1 MKSTKQ
7 TMKEKPCFLYIDDEP
22 ITSYREVIKKISSK
36 DNKEKESALKTI
48 LGSMVNDD
56 NYPQDLMINV
66 IHHLTIVD
74 DINIKKL
81 LFLFWEVIDKHKPD
95 GSMKDEIILLCNG
108 IRKDLDSP
116 NEYIRGR
123 TLRLLTKLPYKE
135 ILENV
140 KAAVFENI
148 KHAHAYVRSNAIMCI
163 LSFIDNFGVDIVPDS
178 LPDDL
183 KDIIL
188 KDNDTATRR
197 NAYVLYSRISPMES
211 LSLTQEIMEN
221 NEISELGDLFALCI
235 VENLRKLNKIFP
247 QRSSNFIHLLL
258 ELSVHK
264 SHSVLFEIGS
274 LLLEISSN
282 PNVVSSAVNIL
293 CSLLHEERDNNTLII
308 ILKKLYGIK
317 NRHGEILQEQILT
330 FANLINLNY
339 AIELRKLSFELI
351 DELITESTITQVFDK
366 FINIFTQLNSVNESE
381 FTIDLK
387 NSMLKCMLKNIIKFP
402 QIDKMYSL
410 FVLEKNLTFKKDKLY
425 VYNQIKS
432 IRELFTVYSKKDDE
446 KCQNIIKEML
456 NKIIKLFEEID
467 QYEIMETCIWILAN
481 YSTELS
487 LLKQTFDLIMK
498 NLGDLDF
505 ENYENE
511 NILQN
516 IDENNNK
523 SDSSKRTITKTVVLP
538 DGTYGTVT
546 EVLDVKEIKKQ
557 KEIKYLRKFL
567 LETTFYF
574 SANLVSGLTNIIFK
588 MKKLEFDK
596 YNIYYFNTIN
606 IICSILKM
614 KSKLV
619 YKDPDNTNHIQMCLK
634 FLLTNNDTIY
644 EEWNQYMQKYENSLK
659 IEQDKSKKEEEQLY
673 LKKNKDFINNQP
685 DDFISFR
692 HCKMYDPD
700 NFDVEDDDNI
710 LNINKNTNLEKDNDD
725 DNIDEQNSLLNSLSF
740 GTNRETSNKKRR
752 FIEVLSGSEDPLF
765 VESVVN
771 IYTFD
776 LSIEFTIKNKSKNA
790 LQNVSLQLFVP
801 KEFSIIEKPPI
812 FNLEPNETVHVRSS
826 VKFTKTINAYIF
838 GQISFNNFKGENSFL
853 HLSGL
858 FIELLSTHKENISDL
873 DFRKNWNDYTWEHN
887 VMIVSRKKSFSE
899 CIKELMKGLKMTLVF
914 PKSIDLI
921 NDDYPFMVANL
932 FAKTKL
938 GENALVNISVEKS
951 KDNKIIGTCVI
962 RSKTKDFMTGLG
974 EKIKALIS

>member
-1 MKSTKQ
+1 MKSIKQ
-7 TMKEKPCFLYIDDEP
+7 TMKEKPCYLYIDDEP
-22 ITSYREVIKKISSK
+22 ITSYRDVTKKIASK
-36 DNKEKESALKTI
+36 EFPEKEEGLKTI

-56 NYPQDLMINV
+56 NYPQDLMMNV
-66 IHHLTIVD
+66 IHNLTIVD

-95 GSMKDEIILLCNG
+95 GTMKDEIILVCNG

-148 KHAHAYVRSNAIMCI
+148 KHSHPYVRSNAIMCV

-247 QRSSNFIHLLL
+247 QRSSTFIHLLL

-308 ILKKLYGIK
+308 IIKKLYAIK

-366 FINIFTQLNSVNESE
+366 FMVIFTQLNSVNESE
-381 FTIDLK
+381 YTIDLK

-402 QIDKMYSL
+402 NIDKMYPL

-425 VYNQIKS
+425 VYSQINS
-432 IRELFTVYSKKDDE
+432 IKELFLVYSKNE
-446 KCQNIIKEML
+446 IILKEML
-456 NKIIKLFEEID
+456 NKIIKMFEEID

-481 YSTELS
+481 YSSELI

-505 ENYENE
+505 EYFNENE
-511 NILQN
+511 NILEN
-516 IDENNNK
+516 NDENNIKN
-523 SDSSKRTITKTVVLP
+523 DNGKRTITKTVVLP

-546 EVLDVKEIKKQ
+546 EVLDIKEIKKT
-557 KEIKYLRKFL
+557 KRNK
-567 LETTFYF
+567 
-574 SANLVSGLTNIIFK
+574 IFK
-588 MKKLEFDK
+588 KIFIR
-596 YNIYYFNTIN
+596 NYF
-606 IICSILKM
+606 
-614 KSKLV
+614 
-619 YKDPDNTNHIQMCLK
+619 
-634 FLLTNNDTIY
+634 
-644 EEWNQYMQKYENSLK
+644 
-659 IEQDKSKKEEEQLY
+659 
-673 LKKNKDFINNQP
+673 
-685 DDFISFR
+685 
-692 HCKMYDPD
+692 
-700 NFDVEDDDNI
+700 
-710 LNINKNTNLEKDNDD
+710 
-725 DNIDEQNSLLNSLSF
+725 
-740 GTNRETSNKKRR
+740 
-752 FIEVLSGSEDPLF
+752 LF
-765 VESVVN
+765 
-771 IYTFD
+771 
-776 LSIEFTIKNKSKNA
+776 
-790 LQNVSLQLFVP
+790 Q
-801 KEFSIIEKPPI
+801 
-812 FNLEPNETVHVRSS
+812 
-826 VKFTKTINAYIF
+826 
-838 GQISFNNFKGENSFL
+838 
-853 HLSGL
+853 
-858 FIELLSTHKENISDL
+858 
-873 DFRKNWNDYTWEHN
+873 
-887 VMIVSRKKSFSE
+887 
-899 CIKELMKGLKMTLVF
+899 C
-914 PKSIDLI
+914 
-921 NDDYPFMVANL
+921 
-932 FAKTKL
+932 
-938 GENALVNISVEKS
+938 
-951 KDNKIIGTCVI
+951 
-962 RSKTKDFMTGLG
+962 
-974 EKIKALIS
+974 

>member
-1 MKSTKQ
+1 MKSSKQ
-7 TMKEKPCFLYIDDEP
+7 SMKEKPCYLYIDEEP
-22 ITSYREVIKKISSK
+22 LSSYRDVLKKISSK
-36 DNKEKESALKTI
+36 VIPDKQEALQTV

-56 NYPQDLMINV
+56 NYPEDLMINV

-74 DINIKKL
+74 DIKIKKM

-95 GSMKDEIILLCNG
+95 GTMKDEIILLCNG

-140 KAAVFENI
+140 KAAVFDNI
-148 KHAHAYVRSNAIMCI
+148 KHVHPYVRSNAIMCV

-183 KDIIL
+183 KEIIL
-188 KDNDTATRR
+188 KDTDTATRR

-247 QRSSNFIHLLL
+247 QKSSNFIHLLL

-308 ILKKLYGIK
+308 ILKKLYNIK

-339 AIELRKLSFELI
+339 AVELRNLSFKLI

-366 FINIFTQLNSVNESE
+366 FMNIFTQLNSVNESE
-381 FTIDLK
+381 FTIELK
-387 NSMLKCMLKNIIKFP
+387 SSMLKCMLKNIIKFP
-402 QIDKMYSL
+402 KIDKMYIL
-410 FVLEKNLTFKKDKLY
+410 FVLEKNIIFKKDKLF
-425 VYNQIKS
+425 VYSQISTIKQ
-432 IRELFTVYSKKDDE
+432 LFTVYNKSEDE
-446 KCQNIIKEML
+446 NSILILNEML
-456 NKIIKLFEEID
+456 KKIIKLFEEID

-481 YSTELS
+481 YSKDVP
-487 LLKQTFDLIMK
+487 LLQQSFDLILK
-498 NLGDLDF
+498 NLGDLNF
-505 ENYENE
+505 EFLEE
-511 NILQN
+511 ELTLEKMDSDI
-516 IDENNNK
+516 INN
-523 SDSSKRTITKTVVLP
+523 DSAKRTVTKTVILP

-546 EVLDVKEIKKQ
+546 EILDVKEIKKQ
-557 KEIKYLRKFL
+557 KEFKYLRKFI
-567 LETTFYF
+567 LETSFYF
-574 SANLVSGLTNIIFK
+574 SANLVSALTNIIFK
-588 MKKLEFDK
+588 MNKLKFDK
-596 YNIYYFNTIN
+596 FKIYYFNTLN
-606 IICSILKM
+606 IICAILKM
-614 KSKLV
+614 NSKLI
-619 YKDPDNTNHIQMCLK
+619 YKDPDNTNHIKMCLK
-634 FLLTNNDTIY
+634 FLLSNNNTIY
-644 EEWNQYMQKYENSLK
+644 DEWNSYMQKYEKQLK
-659 IEQDKSKKEEEQLY
+659 LAQDQTKLEQELSNIKSK
-673 LKKNKDFINNQP
+673 DFKNNQP

-692 HCKMYDPD
+692 HCKIYDPD
-700 NFDVEDDDNI
+700 NPDLGEDESDMN
-710 LNINKNTNLEKDNDD
+710 LINKQNVEINDELFNTN
-725 DNIDEQNSLLNSLSF
+725 SSS
-740 GTNRETSNKKRR
+740 RESDNKKRR
-752 FIEVLSGSEDPLF
+752 FVEVLSGTEDPLF
-765 VESVVN
+765 VEAEVN
-771 IYTFD
+771 IYTYD

-812 FNLEPNETVHVRSS
+812 FTLEPNETVHVRSS

-838 GQISFNNFKGENSFL
+838 GQISFNNFKGENSFM

-858 FIELLSTHKENISDL
+858 FIELLSTYKENISDL
-873 DFRKNWNDYTWEHN
+873 DFRKNWSDYTWEHN
-887 VMIVSRKKSFSE
+887 VMIVSRKKKFSE
-899 CIKELMKGLKMTLVF
+899 CVNELIKGLNMTLVS
-914 PKSIDLI
+914 PKTIEMI
-921 NDDYPFMVANL
+921 NDEFPFMVCNL
-932 FAKTKL
+932 YAKTKL
-938 GENALVNISVEKS
+938 GENALVNLSVERS
-951 KDNKIIGTCVI
+951 KDNKIIGSCFI

-974 EKIKALIS
+974 EKIKALVS

>member
-7 TMKEKPCFLYIDDEP
+7 TMKEKPCYLYIDDEP

-516 IDENNNK
+516 IDDNNNK
-523 SDSSKRTITKTVVLP
+523 SDNSKRTITKTVVLP

-858 FIELLSTHKENISDL
+858 FIELLSTYKENISDL

>member
-1 MKSTKQ
+1 MKSSKQ
-7 TMKEKPCFLYIDDEP
+7 SMKEKPCYLYIDEEP
-22 ITSYREVIKKISSK
+22 LSSYRDVLKKISSK
-36 DNKEKESALKTI
+36 VIADKQDALQTV

-56 NYPQDLMINV
+56 NYPEDLMINV

-74 DINIKKL
+74 DIKIKKM

-95 GSMKDEIILLCNG
+95 GTMKDEIILLCNG

-140 KAAVFENI
+140 KAAVFDNI
-148 KHAHAYVRSNAIMCI
+148 KHVHPYVRSNAIMCV
-163 LSFIDNFGVDIVPDS
+163 LSFIDNFGVDIMPDS

-183 KDIIL
+183 KEIIL
-188 KDNDTATRR
+188 KDTDTATRR

-247 QRSSNFIHLLL
+247 QKSSNFIHLLL

-308 ILKKLYGIK
+308 ILKKLYNIK

-339 AIELRKLSFELI
+339 AVELRNLSFKLI

-366 FINIFTQLNSVNESE
+366 FMNIFTQLNSVNESE
-381 FTIDLK
+381 FTIELK
-387 NSMLKCMLKNIIKFP
+387 SSMLKCMLKNIIKFP
-402 QIDKMYSL
+402 KIDKMYIL
-410 FVLEKNLTFKKDKLY
+410 FVLEKNITFKKDKLF
-425 VYNQIKS
+425 VYSQISTIKQ
-432 IRELFTVYSKKDDE
+432 LFTLYNKSEDE
-446 KCQNIIKEML
+446 NSILILNEML
-456 NKIIKLFEEID
+456 KKIIKLFEEID

-481 YSTELS
+481 YSKDVP
-487 LLKQTFDLIMK
+487 LLQQSFDLILK
-498 NLGDLDF
+498 NLGDLNF
-505 ENYENE
+505 EFLEE
-511 NILQN
+511 ELTLEKMDSDI
-516 IDENNNK
+516 INN
-523 SDSSKRTITKTVVLP
+523 DSAKRTVTKTVILP

-546 EVLDVKEIKKQ
+546 EILDVKEIKKQ
-557 KEIKYLRKFL
+557 KEFKYLRKFI
-567 LETTFYF
+567 LETSFYF
-574 SANLVSGLTNIIFK
+574 SANLVSALTNIIFK
-588 MKKLEFDK
+588 MNKLKFDK
-596 YNIYYFNTIN
+596 FKIYYFNTLN
-606 IICSILKM
+606 IICAILKM
-614 KSKLV
+614 NSKLI
-619 YKDPDNTNHIQMCLK
+619 YKDPDNTNHIKMCLK
-634 FLLTNNDTIY
+634 FLLSNNNTIY
-644 EEWNQYMQKYENSLK
+644 DEWNSYMQKYEKQLK
-659 IEQDKSKKEEEQLY
+659 LAQDQTKLEQELSNIKSK
-673 LKKNKDFINNQP
+673 DFKNNQP

-692 HCKMYDPD
+692 HCKIYDPD
-700 NFDVEDDDNI
+700 NPDLGEDESDMN
-710 LNINKNTNLEKDNDD
+710 LINKQNVEINDELFNTN
-725 DNIDEQNSLLNSLSF
+725 SSS
-740 GTNRETSNKKRR
+740 RESDNKKRR
-752 FIEVLSGSEDPLF
+752 FVEVLSGTEDPLF
-765 VESVVN
+765 VEAEVN
-771 IYTFD
+771 IYTYD

-812 FNLEPNETVHVRSS
+812 FTLEPNETVHVRSS

-838 GQISFNNFKGENSFL
+838 GQISFNNFKGENSFM

-858 FIELLSTHKENISDL
+858 FIELLSTYKENISDL
-873 DFRKNWNDYTWEHN
+873 DFRKNWSDYTWEHN
-887 VMIVSRKKSFSE
+887 VMIVSRKKKFSE
-899 CIKELMKGLKMTLVF
+899 CVNELIKGLNMTLVS
-914 PKSIDLI
+914 PKTIEMI
-921 NDDYPFMVANL
+921 NDEFPFMVCNL
-932 FAKTKL
+932 YAKTKL
-938 GENALVNISVEKS
+938 GENALVNLSVERS
-951 KDNKIIGTCVI
+951 KDNKIIGSCFI
-962 RSKTKDFMTGLG
+962 RSKIKDFMTGLG
-974 EKIKALIS
+974 EKIKALVS

>member
-1 MKSTKQ
+1 MKSSKQ
-7 TMKEKPCFLYIDDEP
+7 SMKEKPCYLYIDEEP
-22 ITSYREVIKKISSK
+22 LSSYRDVLKKISSK
-36 DNKEKESALKTI
+36 VIPDKQDALKTV

-56 NYPQDLMINV
+56 NYPEDLMINV

-74 DINIKKL
+74 DIKIKKM

-95 GSMKDEIILLCNG
+95 GTMKDEIILLCNG

-140 KAAVFENI
+140 KAAVFDNI
-148 KHAHAYVRSNAIMCI
+148 KHVHPYVRSNAIMCV

-183 KDIIL
+183 KEIIL
-188 KDNDTATRR
+188 KDTDTATRR

-247 QRSSNFIHLLL
+247 QKSSNFIHLLL

-308 ILKKLYGIK
+308 ILKKLYNIK

-339 AIELRKLSFELI
+339 AVELRNLSFKLI

-366 FINIFTQLNSVNESE
+366 FMNIFTQLNSVNESE
-381 FTIDLK
+381 FTIELK
-387 NSMLKCMLKNIIKFP
+387 SSMLKCMLKNIIKFP
-402 QIDKMYSL
+402 KIDKMYIL
-410 FVLEKNLTFKKDKLY
+410 FVLEKNITFKKDKLF
-425 VYNQIKS
+425 VYSQISTIKQ
-432 IRELFTVYSKKDDE
+432 LFTVYNQSEDE
-446 KCQNIIKEML
+446 NSILILNEML
-456 NKIIKLFEEID
+456 KKIIKLFEEID

-481 YSTELS
+481 YSKDVP
-487 LLKQTFDLIMK
+487 LLQQSFDLILK
-498 NLGDLDF
+498 NLGDLNF
-505 ENYENE
+505 EFLEE
-511 NILQN
+511 ELTLEKMDSDI
-516 IDENNNK
+516 INN
-523 SDSSKRTITKTVVLP
+523 DSAKRTVTKTVILP

-546 EVLDVKEIKKQ
+546 EILDVKEIKKQ
-557 KEIKYLRKFL
+557 KEFKYLRKFI
-567 LETTFYF
+567 LETSFYF
-574 SANLVSGLTNIIFK
+574 SANLVSALTNIIFK
-588 MKKLEFDK
+588 MNKLKFDK
-596 YNIYYFNTIN
+596 FKIYYFNTLN
-606 IICSILKM
+606 IICAILKM
-614 KSKLV
+614 NSKLI
-619 YKDPDNTNHIQMCLK
+619 YKDPDNTNHIKMCLK
-634 FLLTNNDTIY
+634 FLLSNNNTIY
-644 EEWNQYMQKYENSLK
+644 DEWNSYMQKYEKQLK
-659 IEQDKSKKEEEQLY
+659 LAQDQTKLEQELSNIKSK
-673 LKKNKDFINNQP
+673 DFKNNQP

-692 HCKMYDPD
+692 HCKIYDPD
-700 NFDVEDDDNI
+700 NPDLGEDESDMN
-710 LNINKNTNLEKDNDD
+710 LINKQNVEINDELFNTN
-725 DNIDEQNSLLNSLSF
+725 SSS
-740 GTNRETSNKKRR
+740 RESDNKKRR
-752 FIEVLSGSEDPLF
+752 FVEVLSGTEDPLF
-765 VESVVN
+765 VEAEVN
-771 IYTFD
+771 IYTYD

-812 FNLEPNETVHVRSS
+812 FTLEPNETVHVRSS

-838 GQISFNNFKGENSFL
+838 GQISFNNFKGENSFM

-858 FIELLSTHKENISDL
+858 FIELLSTYKENISDL
-873 DFRKNWNDYTWEHN
+873 DFRKNWSDYTWEHN
-887 VMIVSRKKSFSE
+887 VMIVSRKKKFSE
-899 CIKELMKGLKMTLVF
+899 CVNELIKGLNMTLVS
-914 PKSIDLI
+914 PKTIEMI
-921 NDDYPFMVANL
+921 NDEFPFMVCNL
-932 FAKTKL
+932 YAKTKL
-938 GENALVNISVEKS
+938 GENALVNLSVERS
-951 KDNKIIGTCVI
+951 KDNKIIGSCFI

-974 EKIKALIS
+974 EKIKALVS

>member
-1 MKSTKQ
+1 
-7 TMKEKPCFLYIDDEP
+7 MKEKPCYLYIDDEP
-22 ITSYREVIKKISSK
+22 ITSYRDVTKKIASK
-36 DNKEKESALKTI
+36 EFPEKEEGLKTI

-56 NYPQDLMINV
+56 NYPQDLMMNV
-66 IHHLTIVD
+66 IHNLTIVD

-95 GSMKDEIILLCNG
+95 GTMKDEIILVCNG

-148 KHAHAYVRSNAIMCI
+148 KHSHPYVRSNAIMCV

-247 QRSSNFIHLLL
+247 QRSSTFIHLLL

-308 ILKKLYGIK
+308 IIKKLYAIK

-366 FINIFTQLNSVNESE
+366 FMVIFTQLNSVNESE
-381 FTIDLK
+381 YTIDLK

-402 QIDKMYSL
+402 NIDKMYPL

-425 VYNQIKS
+425 VYSQINS
-432 IRELFTVYSKKDDE
+432 IKELFLVYSKNE
-446 KCQNIIKEML
+446 IILKEML
-456 NKIIKLFEEID
+456 NKIIKMFEEID

-481 YSTELS
+481 YSSELI

-505 ENYENE
+505 EYFNENE
-511 NILQN
+511 NILEN
-516 IDENNNK
+516 NDENNIKN
-523 SDSSKRTITKTVVLP
+523 DNGKRTITKTVVLP

-546 EVLDVKEIKKQ
+546 EVLDIKEIKKQ

-574 SANLVSGLTNIIFK
+574 SANLVSALTNIIFK
-588 MKKLEFDK
+588 MKKLNFDK
-596 YNIYYFNTIN
+596 YKVYYYNTIN

-614 KSKLV
+614 NSKLV

-659 IEQDKSKKEEEQLY
+659 LAQDKSKLEEELS
-673 LKKNKDFINNQP
+673 LKKNKDFKNNQP

-700 NFDVEDDDNI
+700 NFEVDDDDNI
-710 LNINKNTNLEKDNDD
+710 NINKNSNIENEDDEENKEDNS
-725 DNIDEQNSLLNSLSF
+725 INSLNF
-740 GTNRETSNKKRR
+740 GNNRETSNKKRR
-752 FIEVLSGSEDPLF
+752 FIEVLSGTEDPLF

-776 LSIEFTIKNKSKNA
+776 LSIEFTIKNRSKNS

-801 KEFSIIEKPPI
+801 KEFSVIEKPPV
-812 FNLEPNETVHVRSS
+812 FSLEPNETVHVRSS

-838 GQISFNNFKGENSFL
+838 GQISFNNFKGENSFM

-858 FIELLSTHKENISDL
+858 FIELLSTYKENISDL

-899 CIKELMKGLKMTLVF
+899 CINELIKGLKMTMVF
-914 PKSIDLI
+914 PKSVDLI

-932 FAKTKL
+932 FAKTRL

>member
-1 MKSTKQ
+1 
-7 TMKEKPCFLYIDDEP
+7 MKEKPCYLYIDDEP
-22 ITSYREVIKKISSK
+22 ITSYRDVTKKIASK
-36 DNKEKESALKTI
+36 EFPEKEEGLKTI

-56 NYPQDLMINV
+56 NYPQDLMMNV
-66 IHHLTIVD
+66 IHNLTIVD

-95 GSMKDEIILLCNG
+95 GTMKDEIILVCNG

-148 KHAHAYVRSNAIMCI
+148 KHSHPYVRSNAIMCV

-247 QRSSNFIHLLL
+247 QRSSTFIHLLL

-308 ILKKLYGIK
+308 IIKKLYAIK

-366 FINIFTQLNSVNESE
+366 FMVIFTQLNSVNESE
-381 FTIDLK
+381 YTIDLK

-402 QIDKMYSL
+402 NIDKMYPL

-425 VYNQIKS
+425 VYSQINS
-432 IRELFTVYSKKDDE
+432 IKELFLVYSKNE
-446 KCQNIIKEML
+446 IILKEML
-456 NKIIKLFEEID
+456 NKIIKMFEEID

-481 YSTELS
+481 YSSELI

-505 ENYENE
+505 EYFNENE
-511 NILQN
+511 NILEN
-516 IDENNNK
+516 NDENHIKNDNG
-523 SDSSKRTITKTVVLP
+523 KRTITKTVVLP

-546 EVLDVKEIKKQ
+546 EVLDIKEIKKQ

-574 SANLVSGLTNIIFK
+574 SANLVSALTNIIFK
-588 MKKLEFDK
+588 MKKLNFDK
-596 YNIYYFNTIN
+596 YKVYYYNTIN

-614 KSKLV
+614 NSKLV

-659 IEQDKSKKEEEQLY
+659 LAQDKSKLEEELS
-673 LKKNKDFINNQP
+673 LKKNKDFKNNQP

-700 NFDVEDDDNI
+700 NFEVDDDDNI
-710 LNINKNTNLEKDNDD
+710 NINKNSNIENEDDEENKEDNS
-725 DNIDEQNSLLNSLSF
+725 INSLNF
-740 GTNRETSNKKRR
+740 GNNRETSNKKRR
-752 FIEVLSGSEDPLF
+752 FIEVLSGTEDPLF

-776 LSIEFTIKNKSKNA
+776 LSIEFTIKNRSKNS

-801 KEFSIIEKPPI
+801 KEFSVIEKPPV
-812 FNLEPNETVHVRSS
+812 FSLEPNETVHVRSS

-838 GQISFNNFKGENSFL
+838 GQISFNNFKGENSFM

-858 FIELLSTHKENISDL
+858 FIELLSTYKENISDL

-887 VMIVSRKKSFSE
+887 VMIVSRKNSFSQ
-899 CIKELMKGLKMTLVF
+899 CINELIKGLKMTLVF
-914 PKSIDLI
+914 PKTLEMI

-932 FAKTKL
+932 YAKTKL

-974 EKIKALIS
+974 EKIKAIIS

>member
-1 MKSTKQ
+1 
-7 TMKEKPCFLYIDDEP
+7 MKEKPCYLYIDDEP
-22 ITSYREVIKKISSK
+22 ITSYRDVTKKIASK
-36 DNKEKESALKTI
+36 EFPEKEEGLKTI

-56 NYPQDLMINV
+56 NYPQDLMMNV
-66 IHHLTIVD
+66 IHNLTIVD

-95 GSMKDEIILLCNG
+95 GTMKDEIILVCNG

-148 KHAHAYVRSNAIMCI
+148 KHSHPYVRSNAIMCV

-247 QRSSNFIHLLL
+247 QRSSTFIHLLL

-308 ILKKLYGIK
+308 IMKKLYSIK

-366 FINIFTQLNSVNESE
+366 FMVIFTQLNSVNESE
-381 FTIDLK
+381 YTIDLK

-402 QIDKMYSL
+402 NIDKMYPL

-425 VYNQIKS
+425 VYSQINS
-432 IRELFTVYSKKDDE
+432 IKELFLVYSKNE
-446 KCQNIIKEML
+446 IILKEML
-456 NKIIKLFEEID
+456 NKIIKMFEEID

-481 YSTELS
+481 YSSELT

-505 ENYENE
+505 EYFNENE
-511 NILQN
+511 NILDN
-516 IDENNNK
+516 NDENNTK
-523 SDSSKRTITKTVVLP
+523 SDNGKRTITKTVVLP

-546 EVLDVKEIKKQ
+546 EVLDIKEIKKQ

-574 SANLVSGLTNIIFK
+574 SANLVSALTNIIFK
-588 MKKLEFDK
+588 MKKLNFDK
-596 YNIYYFNTIN
+596 YKVYYYNTIN

-614 KSKLV
+614 NSKLV

-659 IEQDKSKKEEEQLY
+659 LAQDKSKLEEELS
-673 LKKNKDFINNQP
+673 LKKNKDFKNNQP

-700 NFDVEDDDNI
+700 NFEVDDDDNI
-710 LNINKNTNLEKDNDD
+710 NINKNSNIENDD
-725 DNIDEQNSLLNSLSF
+725 DEENKEDNSINSLTF
-740 GTNRETSNKKRR
+740 GNNRETSNKKRR
-752 FIEVLSGSEDPLF
+752 FIEVLSGTEDPLF

-776 LSIEFTIKNKSKNA
+776 LSIEFTIKNRSKNS

-801 KEFSIIEKPPI
+801 KEFSVIEKPPV
-812 FNLEPNETVHVRSS
+812 FSLEPNETVHVRSS

-838 GQISFNNFKGENSFL
+838 GQISFNNFKGENSFM

-858 FIELLSTHKENISDL
+858 FIELLNTYKENISDL

-887 VMIVSRKKSFSE
+887 VMIVSRKNSFSQ
-899 CIKELMKGLKMTLVF
+899 CINELIKGLKMTLVF
-914 PKSIDLI
+914 PKTLEMI

-932 FAKTKL
+932 YAKTKL

-974 EKIKALIS
+974 EKIKAIIS

>member
-1 MKSTKQ
+1 MKSSKQ
-7 TMKEKPCFLYIDDEP
+7 SMKEKPCYLYIDEEP
-22 ITSYREVIKKISSK
+22 LSSYRDVLKKISSK
-36 DNKEKESALKTI
+36 VIPDKQEALQTV

-56 NYPQDLMINV
+56 NYPEDLMINV

-74 DINIKKL
+74 DIKIKKM

-95 GSMKDEIILLCNG
+95 GTMKDEIILLCNG

-140 KAAVFENI
+140 KAAVFDNI
-148 KHAHAYVRSNAIMCI
+148 KHVHPYVRSNAIMCV

-183 KDIIL
+183 KEIIL
-188 KDNDTATRR
+188 KDTDTATRR

-247 QRSSNFIHLLL
+247 QKSSNFIHLLL

-308 ILKKLYGIK
+308 ILKKLYNIK

-339 AIELRKLSFELI
+339 AVELRNLSFKLI

-366 FINIFTQLNSVNESE
+366 FMNIFTQLNSVNESE
-381 FTIDLK
+381 FTIELK
-387 NSMLKCMLKNIIKFP
+387 SSMLKCMLKNIIKFP
-402 QIDKMYSL
+402 KIDKMYIL
-410 FVLEKNLTFKKDKLY
+410 FVLEKNITFKKDKLF
-425 VYNQIKS
+425 VYSQISTIKQ
-432 IRELFTVYSKKDDE
+432 LFTVYNKSEDE
-446 KCQNIIKEML
+446 NSILILNEML
-456 NKIIKLFEEID
+456 KKIIKLFEEID

-481 YSTELS
+481 YSKDVP
-487 LLKQTFDLIMK
+487 LLQQSFDLILK
-498 NLGDLDF
+498 NLGDLNF
-505 ENYENE
+505 EFLEE
-511 NILQN
+511 ELTLEKMDSDI
-516 IDENNNK
+516 INN
-523 SDSSKRTITKTVVLP
+523 DSAKRTVTKTVILP

-546 EVLDVKEIKKQ
+546 EILDVKEIKKQ
-557 KEIKYLRKFL
+557 KEFKYLREFI
-567 LETTFYF
+567 LETSFYF
-574 SANLVSGLTNIIFK
+574 SANLVSALTNIIFK
-588 MKKLEFDK
+588 MNKLKFDK
-596 YNIYYFNTIN
+596 FKIYYFNTLN
-606 IICSILKM
+606 IICAILKM
-614 KSKLV
+614 NSKLI
-619 YKDPDNTNHIQMCLK
+619 YKDPDNTNHIKMCLK
-634 FLLTNNDTIY
+634 FLLSNNNTIY
-644 EEWNQYMQKYENSLK
+644 DEWNSYMQKYEKQLK
-659 IEQDKSKKEEEQLY
+659 LAQDQTKLEQELSNIKSK
-673 LKKNKDFINNQP
+673 DFKNNQP

-692 HCKMYDPD
+692 HCKIYDPD
-700 NFDVEDDDNI
+700 NPDLGEDESDMN
-710 LNINKNTNLEKDNDD
+710 LINKQNVEINDELFNTN
-725 DNIDEQNSLLNSLSF
+725 SSS
-740 GTNRETSNKKRR
+740 RESDNKKRR
-752 FIEVLSGSEDPLF
+752 FVEVLSGTEDPLF
-765 VESVVN
+765 VEAEVN
-771 IYTFD
+771 IYTYD

-812 FNLEPNETVHVRSS
+812 FTLEPNETVHVRSS

-838 GQISFNNFKGENSFL
+838 GQISFNNFKGENSFM

-858 FIELLSTHKENISDL
+858 FIELLSTYKENISDL
-873 DFRKNWNDYTWEHN
+873 DFRKNWSDYTWEHN
-887 VMIVSRKKSFSE
+887 VMIVSRKKKFSE
-899 CIKELMKGLKMTLVF
+899 CVNELIKGLNMTLVS
-914 PKSIDLI
+914 PKTIEMI
-921 NDDYPFMVANL
+921 NDEFPFMVCNL
-932 FAKTKL
+932 YAKTKL
-938 GENALVNISVEKS
+938 GENALVNLSVERS
-951 KDNKIIGTCVI
+951 KDNKIIGSCFI

-974 EKIKALIS
+974 EKIKALVS

>member
-1 MKSTKQ
+1 MKSIKQ
-7 TMKEKPCFLYIDDEP
+7 TMKEKPCYLYIDDEP
-22 ITSYREVIKKISSK
+22 ITSYRDVTKKIASK
-36 DNKEKESALKTI
+36 EFPEKEEGLKTI

-56 NYPQDLMINV
+56 NYPQDLMMNV
-66 IHHLTIVD
+66 IHNLTIVD

-95 GSMKDEIILLCNG
+95 GTMKDEIILVCNG

-148 KHAHAYVRSNAIMCI
+148 KHSHPYVRSNAIMCV

-211 LSLTQEIMEN
+211 LSLTQEIMET

-247 QRSSNFIHLLL
+247 QRSSTFIHLLL

-308 ILKKLYGIK
+308 IMKKLYAIK

-366 FINIFTQLNSVNESE
+366 FMVIFTQLNSVNESE
-381 FTIDLK
+381 YTIDLK

-402 QIDKMYSL
+402 NIDKMYPL

-425 VYNQIKS
+425 VYSQINS
-432 IRELFTVYSKKDDE
+432 IKELFLVYSKNE
-446 KCQNIIKEML
+446 NILKEML
-456 NKIIKLFEEID
+456 NKIIKIFEEID

-481 YSTELS
+481 YSSELA

-505 ENYENE
+505 EYFNENE
-511 NILQN
+511 NGL
-516 IDENNNK
+516 ENNDESNVK
-523 SDSSKRTITKTVVLP
+523 SDSGKRTITKTVVLP

-546 EVLDVKEIKKQ
+546 EVLDIKEIKKQ

-574 SANLVSGLTNIIFK
+574 SANLVSALTNIIFK
-588 MKKLEFDK
+588 MKKLDFDK
-596 YNIYYFNTIN
+596 YKVYYYNTIN

-614 KSKLV
+614 NSKLV

-644 EEWNQYMQKYENSLK
+644 EEWNQYMQKYENTLK
-659 IEQDKSKKEEEQLY
+659 LEQDKSKLEEELS
-673 LKKNKDFINNQP
+673 LKKNKDFKNNQP

-700 NFDVEDDDNI
+700 NFEVDDDDNI
-710 LNINKNTNLEKDNDD
+710 NINRNNNIENDD
-725 DNIDEQNSLLNSLSF
+725 DEENKEDNSINSLNF
-740 GTNRETSNKKRR
+740 GNNRSNKKRR
-752 FIEVLSGSEDPLF
+752 FIEVLSGTEDPLF

-776 LSIEFTIKNKSKNA
+776 LSIEFTIKNRSKNA

-801 KEFSIIEKPPI
+801 KEFSVIEKPPV
-812 FNLEPNETVHVRSS
+812 FSLEPNETVHVRSS

-838 GQISFNNFKGENSFL
+838 GQISFNNFKGENSFM

-858 FIELLSTHKENISDL
+858 FIELLSTYKENISDL

-887 VMIVSRKKSFSE
+887 VMIVSRKNSFSQ
-899 CIKELMKGLKMTLVF
+899 CINELIKGLKMTLVF
-914 PKSIDLI
+914 PKTIEMI

-932 FAKTKL
+932 YAKTKL

-974 EKIKALIS
+974 EKIKAIIS

>member
-1 MKSTKQ
+1 
-7 TMKEKPCFLYIDDEP
+7 MKEKPCYLYIDDEP
-22 ITSYREVIKKISSK
+22 ITSYRDVTKKIASK
-36 DNKEKESALKTI
+36 EFPEKEEGLKTI
-48 LGSMVNDD
+48 LGSIVNDD
-56 NYPQDLMINV
+56 NYPQDLMMNV
-66 IHHLTIVD
+66 IHNLTIVD

-95 GSMKDEIILLCNG
+95 GTMKDEIILVCNG

-148 KHAHAYVRSNAIMCI
+148 KHSHPYVRSNAIMCV

-247 QRSSNFIHLLL
+247 QRSSTFIHLLL

-308 ILKKLYGIK
+308 IIKKLYAIK

-366 FINIFTQLNSVNESE
+366 FMVIFTQLNSVNESE
-381 FTIDLK
+381 YTIDLK

-402 QIDKMYSL
+402 NIDKMYPL

-425 VYNQIKS
+425 VYSQINS
-432 IRELFTVYSKKDDE
+432 IKELFLVYSKNE
-446 KCQNIIKEML
+446 IILKEML
-456 NKIIKLFEEID
+456 NKIIKMFEEID

-481 YSTELS
+481 YSSELI

-505 ENYENE
+505 EYFNENE
-511 NILQN
+511 NILEN
-516 IDENNNK
+516 NDENNIKN
-523 SDSSKRTITKTVVLP
+523 DNGKRTITKTVVLP

-546 EVLDVKEIKKQ
+546 EVLDIKEIKKQ

-574 SANLVSGLTNIIFK
+574 SANLVSALTNIIFK
-588 MKKLEFDK
+588 MKKLNFDK
-596 YNIYYFNTIN
+596 YKVYYYNTIN

-614 KSKLV
+614 NSKLV

-659 IEQDKSKKEEEQLY
+659 LAQDKSKLEEELS
-673 LKKNKDFINNQP
+673 LKKNKDFKNNQP

-700 NFDVEDDDNI
+700 NFEVDDDDNI
-710 LNINKNTNLEKDNDD
+710 NINKNSNIENEDDEENKEDNP
-725 DNIDEQNSLLNSLSF
+725 INSLNF
-740 GTNRETSNKKRR
+740 GNNRETSNKKRR
-752 FIEVLSGSEDPLF
+752 FIEVLSGTEDPLF

-776 LSIEFTIKNKSKNA
+776 LSIEFTIKNRSKNS

-801 KEFSIIEKPPI
+801 KEFSVIEKPPV
-812 FNLEPNETVHVRSS
+812 FSLEPNETVHVRSS

-838 GQISFNNFKGENSFL
+838 GQISFNNFKGENSFM

-858 FIELLSTHKENISDL
+858 FIELLSTYKENISDL

-887 VMIVSRKKSFSE
+887 VMIVSRKNSFSQ
-899 CIKELMKGLKMTLVF
+899 CINELIKGLKMTLVF
-914 PKSIDLI
+914 PKTLEMI

-932 FAKTKL
+932 YAKTKL

-974 EKIKALIS
+974 EKIKAIIS

>member
-1 MKSTKQ
+1 MKSSKQ
-7 TMKEKPCFLYIDDEP
+7 SMKEKPCYLYIDEEP
-22 ITSYREVIKKISSK
+22 LSSYRDVLKKISSK
-36 DNKEKESALKTI
+36 VIPDKQDALKTV

-56 NYPQDLMINV
+56 NYPEDLMINV

-74 DINIKKL
+74 DIKIKKM

-95 GSMKDEIILLCNG
+95 GTMKDEIILLCNG

-140 KAAVFENI
+140 KAAVFDNI
-148 KHAHAYVRSNAIMCI
+148 KHVHPYVRSNAIMCV

-183 KDIIL
+183 KEIIL
-188 KDNDTATRR
+188 KDTDTATRR

-247 QRSSNFIHLLL
+247 QKSSNFIHLLL

-308 ILKKLYGIK
+308 ILKKLYNIK

-339 AIELRKLSFELI
+339 AVELRNLSFKLI

-366 FINIFTQLNSVNESE
+366 FMNIFTQLNSVNESE
-381 FTIDLK
+381 FTIELK
-387 NSMLKCMLKNIIKFP
+387 SSMLKCMLKNIIKFP
-402 QIDKMYSL
+402 KIDKMYIL
-410 FVLEKNLTFKKDKLY
+410 FVLEKNITFKKDKLF
-425 VYNQIKS
+425 VYSQISTIKQ
-432 IRELFTVYSKKDDE
+432 LFTVYNKSEDE
-446 KCQNIIKEML
+446 NSILILNEML
-456 NKIIKLFEEID
+456 KKIIKLFEEID

-481 YSTELS
+481 YSKDVP
-487 LLKQTFDLIMK
+487 LLQQSFDLILK
-498 NLGDLDF
+498 NLGDLNF
-505 ENYENE
+505 EFLEE
-511 NILQN
+511 ELTLEKMDSDI
-516 IDENNNK
+516 INN
-523 SDSSKRTITKTVVLP
+523 DSAKRTVTKTVILP

-546 EVLDVKEIKKQ
+546 EILDVKEIKKQ
-557 KEIKYLRKFL
+557 KEFKYLRKFI
-567 LETTFYF
+567 LETSFYF
-574 SANLVSGLTNIIFK
+574 SANLVSALTNIIFK
-588 MKKLEFDK
+588 MNKLKFDK
-596 YNIYYFNTIN
+596 FKIYYFNTLN
-606 IICSILKM
+606 IICAILKM
-614 KSKLV
+614 NSKLI
-619 YKDPDNTNHIQMCLK
+619 YKDPDNTNHIKMCLK
-634 FLLTNNDTIY
+634 FLLSNNNTIY
-644 EEWNQYMQKYENSLK
+644 DEWNSYMQKYEKQLK
-659 IEQDKSKKEEEQLY
+659 LAQDQTKLEQELSNVKSK
-673 LKKNKDFINNQP
+673 DFKNNQP
-685 DDFISFR
+685 DDFINFR
-692 HCKMYDPD
+692 HCKIYDPD
-700 NFDVEDDDNI
+700 NPDLGEDESDMN
-710 LNINKNTNLEKDNDD
+710 LINKQNVEINDELFNTN
-725 DNIDEQNSLLNSLSF
+725 SSS
-740 GTNRETSNKKRR
+740 RESDNKKRR
-752 FIEVLSGSEDPLF
+752 FVEVLSGTEDPLF
-765 VESVVN
+765 VEAEVN
-771 IYTFD
+771 IYTYD

-812 FNLEPNETVHVRSS
+812 FTLEPNETVHVRSS

-838 GQISFNNFKGENSFL
+838 GQISFNNFKGENSFM

-858 FIELLSTHKENISDL
+858 FIELLSTYKENISDL
-873 DFRKNWNDYTWEHN
+873 DFRKNWSDYTWEHN
-887 VMIVSRKKSFSE
+887 VMIVSRKKKFSE
-899 CIKELMKGLKMTLVF
+899 CVNELIKGLNMTLVS
-914 PKSIDLI
+914 PKTIEMI
-921 NDDYPFMVANL
+921 NDEFPFMVCNL
-932 FAKTKL
+932 YAKTKL
-938 GENALVNISVEKS
+938 GENALVNLSVERS
-951 KDNKIIGTCVI
+951 KDNKIIGSCFI

-974 EKIKALIS
+974 EKIKALVS

>member
-1 MKSTKQ
+1 
-7 TMKEKPCFLYIDDEP
+7 MKEKPCYLYIDDET
-22 ITSYREVIKKISSK
+22 ITSYRDVTKKIASK
-36 DNKEKESALKTI
+36 EFPEKEEGLKTI

-56 NYPQDLMINV
+56 NYPQDLMMNV
-66 IHHLTIVD
+66 IHNLTIVD

-95 GSMKDEIILLCNG
+95 GTMKDEIILVCNG

-148 KHAHAYVRSNAIMCI
+148 KHSHPYVRSNAIMCV

-247 QRSSNFIHLLL
+247 QRSSTFIHLLL

-308 ILKKLYGIK
+308 IIKKLYAIK

-366 FINIFTQLNSVNESE
+366 FMVIFTQLNSVNESE
-381 FTIDLK
+381 YTIDLK

-402 QIDKMYSL
+402 NIDKMYPL

-425 VYNQIKS
+425 VYSQINS
-432 IRELFTVYSKKDDE
+432 IKELFLVYSKNE
-446 KCQNIIKEML
+446 IILKEML
-456 NKIIKLFEEID
+456 NKIIKMFEEID

-481 YSTELS
+481 YSSELI

-505 ENYENE
+505 EYFNENE
-511 NILQN
+511 NILEN
-516 IDENNNK
+516 NDENNIKN
-523 SDSSKRTITKTVVLP
+523 DNGKRTITKTVVLP

-546 EVLDVKEIKKQ
+546 EVLDIKEIKKQ

-574 SANLVSGLTNIIFK
+574 SANLVSALTNIIFK
-588 MKKLEFDK
+588 MKKLNFDK
-596 YNIYYFNTIN
+596 YKVYYYNTIN

-614 KSKLV
+614 NSKLV

-659 IEQDKSKKEEEQLY
+659 LAQDKSKLEEELS
-673 LKKNKDFINNQP
+673 LKKNKDFKNNQP

-700 NFDVEDDDNI
+700 NFEVDDDDNI
-710 LNINKNTNLEKDNDD
+710 NINKNSNIENEDDEENKEDNS
-725 DNIDEQNSLLNSLSF
+725 INSLNF
-740 GTNRETSNKKRR
+740 GNNRETSNKKRR
-752 FIEVLSGSEDPLF
+752 FIEVLSGTEDPLF

-776 LSIEFTIKNKSKNA
+776 LSIEFTIKNRSKNS

-801 KEFSIIEKPPI
+801 KEFSVIEKPPV
-812 FNLEPNETVHVRSS
+812 FSLEPNETVHVRSS

-838 GQISFNNFKGENSFL
+838 GQISFNNFKGENSFM

-858 FIELLSTHKENISDL
+858 FIELLSTYKENISDL

-887 VMIVSRKKSFSE
+887 VMIVSRKNSFSQ
-899 CIKELMKGLKMTLVF
+899 CINELIKGLKMTLVF
-914 PKSIDLI
+914 PKTLEMI

-932 FAKTKL
+932 YAKTKL

-974 EKIKALIS
+974 EKIKAIIS

>member
-1 MKSTKQ
+1 MKSSKQ
-7 TMKEKPCFLYIDDEP
+7 SMKEKPCYLYIDEEP
-22 ITSYREVIKKISSK
+22 LSSYRDVLKKISSK
-36 DNKEKESALKTI
+36 AIPDKQEALQAV

-56 NYPQDLMINV
+56 NYPEDLMINV

-74 DINIKKL
+74 DIKIKKM

-95 GSMKDEIILLCNG
+95 GTMKDEIILLCNG

-140 KAAVFENI
+140 KAAVFDNI
-148 KHAHAYVRSNAIMCI
+148 KHVHPYVRSNAIMCV

-183 KDIIL
+183 KEIIL
-188 KDNDTATRR
+188 KDTDTATRR

-247 QRSSNFIHLLL
+247 QKSSNFIHLLL

-308 ILKKLYGIK
+308 ILKKLYNIK

-339 AIELRKLSFELI
+339 AVELRNLSFKLI

-366 FINIFTQLNSVNESE
+366 FMNIFTQLNSVNESE
-381 FTIDLK
+381 FTIELK
-387 NSMLKCMLKNIIKFP
+387 SSMLKCMLKNIIKFP
-402 QIDKMYSL
+402 KIDKMYIL
-410 FVLEKNLTFKKDKLY
+410 FVLEKNITFKKDKLF
-425 VYNQIKS
+425 VYSQISTIKQ
-432 IRELFTVYSKKDDE
+432 LFTVYNKSEDE
-446 KCQNIIKEML
+446 NSILILNEML
-456 NKIIKLFEEID
+456 KKIIKLFEEID

-481 YSTELS
+481 YSKDVP
-487 LLKQTFDLIMK
+487 LLQQSFDLILK
-498 NLGDLDF
+498 NLGDLNF
-505 ENYENE
+505 EFLEE
-511 NILQN
+511 ELTLEKMDSDI
-516 IDENNNK
+516 INN
-523 SDSSKRTITKTVVLP
+523 DSAKRTVTKTVILP

-546 EVLDVKEIKKQ
+546 EILDVKEIKKQ
-557 KEIKYLRKFL
+557 KEFKYLRKFI
-567 LETTFYF
+567 LETSFYF
-574 SANLVSGLTNIIFK
+574 SANLVSALTNIIFK
-588 MKKLEFDK
+588 MNKLKFDK
-596 YNIYYFNTIN
+596 FKIYYFNTLN
-606 IICSILKM
+606 IICAILKM
-614 KSKLV
+614 NSKLI
-619 YKDPDNTNHIQMCLK
+619 YKDPDNTNHIKMCLK
-634 FLLTNNDTIY
+634 FLLSNNNTIY
-644 EEWNQYMQKYENSLK
+644 DEWNSYMQKYEKQLK
-659 IEQDKSKKEEEQLY
+659 LAQDQTKLEQELSNIKSK
-673 LKKNKDFINNQP
+673 DFKNNQP

-692 HCKMYDPD
+692 HCKIYDPD
-700 NFDVEDDDNI
+700 NPDLGEDESDMN
-710 LNINKNTNLEKDNDD
+710 LINKQNVEINDELFNTN
-725 DNIDEQNSLLNSLSF
+725 SSS
-740 GTNRETSNKKRR
+740 RESDNKKRR
-752 FIEVLSGSEDPLF
+752 FVEVLSGTEDPLF
-765 VESVVN
+765 VEAEVN
-771 IYTFD
+771 IYTYD

-812 FNLEPNETVHVRSS
+812 FTLEPNETVHVRSS

-838 GQISFNNFKGENSFL
+838 GQISFNNFKGENSFM

-858 FIELLSTHKENISDL
+858 FIELLSTYKENISDL
-873 DFRKNWNDYTWEHN
+873 DFRKNWSDYTWEHN
-887 VMIVSRKKSFSE
+887 VMIVSRKKKFSE
-899 CIKELMKGLKMTLVF
+899 CVNELIKGLNMTLVS
-914 PKSIDLI
+914 PKTIEMI
-921 NDDYPFMVANL
+921 NDEFPFMVCNL
-932 FAKTKL
+932 YAKTKL
-938 GENALVNISVEKS
+938 GENALVNLSVERS
-951 KDNKIIGTCVI
+951 KDNKIIGSCFI

-974 EKIKALIS
+974 EKIKALVS

>member
-7 TMKEKPCFLYIDDEP
+7 TMKEKPCYLYIDDEP

-765 VESVVN
+765 VESIVN

>member
-7 TMKEKPCFLYIDDEP
+7 TMKEKPCYLYIEDEP
-22 ITSYREVIKKISSK
+22 ITSYRDVIKKISSK
-36 DNKEKESALKTI
+36 EIPEKEEALKEI

-95 GSMKDEIILLCNG
+95 GSMKDEIILVCNG

-140 KAAVFENI
+140 KAAVFDNI
-148 KHAHAYVRSNAIMCI
+148 KHTHPYVRSNAIMCV

-183 KDIIL
+183 KEIIL

-197 NAYVLYSRISPMES
+197 NAYVFYCRISPMES
-211 LSLTQEIMEN
+211 LSLTQQIMEN

-235 VENLRKLNKIFP
+235 VENLRKLSKIFP
-247 QRSSNFIHLLL
+247 QRSSTFIHLLL

-282 PNVVSSAVNIL
+282 PNIVSSAVNIL

-339 AIELRKLSFELI
+339 AIELRQLSFELI
-351 DELITESTITQVFDK
+351 DELISESSITQVFDK

-402 QIDKMYSL
+402 KIDKLYPL

-425 VYNQIKS
+425 VYNQINS

-446 KCQNIIKEML
+446 KCQSIIKEML
-456 NKIIKLFEEID
+456 NKIIKMFEEID

-481 YSTELS
+481 YSGELP

-498 NLGDLDF
+498 NLGD
-505 ENYENE
+505 
-511 NILQN
+511 
-516 IDENNNK
+516 
-523 SDSSKRTITKTVVLP
+523 
-538 DGTYGTVT
+538 
-546 EVLDVKEIKKQ
+546 
-557 KEIKYLRKFL
+557 
-567 LETTFYF
+567 
-574 SANLVSGLTNIIFK
+574 
-588 MKKLEFDK
+588 
-596 YNIYYFNTIN
+596 
-606 IICSILKM
+606 
-614 KSKLV
+614 
-619 YKDPDNTNHIQMCLK
+619 
-634 FLLTNNDTIY
+634 
-644 EEWNQYMQKYENSLK
+644 
-659 IEQDKSKKEEEQLY
+659 
-673 LKKNKDFINNQP
+673 
-685 DDFISFR
+685 
-692 HCKMYDPD
+692 
-700 NFDVEDDDNI
+700 
-710 LNINKNTNLEKDNDD
+710 
-725 DNIDEQNSLLNSLSF
+725 
-740 GTNRETSNKKRR
+740 
-752 FIEVLSGSEDPLF
+752 
-765 VESVVN
+765 
-771 IYTFD
+771 
-776 LSIEFTIKNKSKNA
+776 
-790 LQNVSLQLFVP
+790 
-801 KEFSIIEKPPI
+801 
-812 FNLEPNETVHVRSS
+812 
-826 VKFTKTINAYIF
+826 
-838 GQISFNNFKGENSFL
+838 
-853 HLSGL
+853 
-858 FIELLSTHKENISDL
+858 
-873 DFRKNWNDYTWEHN
+873 
-887 VMIVSRKKSFSE
+887 
-899 CIKELMKGLKMTLVF
+899 
-914 PKSIDLI
+914 
-921 NDDYPFMVANL
+921 
-932 FAKTKL
+932 
-938 GENALVNISVEKS
+938 
-951 KDNKIIGTCVI
+951 
-962 RSKTKDFMTGLG
+962 
-974 EKIKALIS
+974 

>member
-1 MKSTKQ
+1 MKSSKQ
-7 TMKEKPCFLYIDDEP
+7 SMKEKPCYLYIDEEP
-22 ITSYREVIKKISSK
+22 LSSYRDVLKKISSK
-36 DNKEKESALKTI
+36 VIPDKQDALKTV

-56 NYPQDLMINV
+56 NYPEDLMINV

-74 DINIKKL
+74 DIKIKKM

-95 GSMKDEIILLCNG
+95 GTMKDEIILLCNG

-140 KAAVFENI
+140 KAAVFDNI
-148 KHAHAYVRSNAIMCI
+148 KHVHPYVRSNAIMCV

-183 KDIIL
+183 KEIIL
-188 KDNDTATRR
+188 KDTDTATRR

-247 QRSSNFIHLLL
+247 QKSSNFIHLLL

-308 ILKKLYGIK
+308 ILKKLYNIK

-339 AIELRKLSFELI
+339 AVELRNLSFKLI

-366 FINIFTQLNSVNESE
+366 FMNIFTQLNSVNESE
-381 FTIDLK
+381 FTIELK
-387 NSMLKCMLKNIIKFP
+387 SSMLKCMLKNIIKFP
-402 QIDKMYSL
+402 KIDKMYIL
-410 FVLEKNLTFKKDKLY
+410 FVLEKNITFKKDKLF
-425 VYNQIKS
+425 VYSQISTIKQ
-432 IRELFTVYSKKDDE
+432 LFTLYNKSEDE
-446 KCQNIIKEML
+446 NSILILNEML
-456 NKIIKLFEEID
+456 KKIIKLFEEID

-481 YSTELS
+481 YSKDVP
-487 LLKQTFDLIMK
+487 LLQQSFDLILK
-498 NLGDLDF
+498 NLGDLNF
-505 ENYENE
+505 EFLEE
-511 NILQN
+511 ELTLEKMDSDI
-516 IDENNNK
+516 INN
-523 SDSSKRTITKTVVLP
+523 DSAKRTVTKTVILP

-546 EVLDVKEIKKQ
+546 EILDVKEIKKQ
-557 KEIKYLRKFL
+557 KEFKYLRKFI
-567 LETTFYF
+567 LETSFYF
-574 SANLVSGLTNIIFK
+574 SANLVSALTNIIFK
-588 MKKLEFDK
+588 MNKLKFDK
-596 YNIYYFNTIN
+596 FKIYYFNTLN
-606 IICSILKM
+606 IICAILKM
-614 KSKLV
+614 NSKLI
-619 YKDPDNTNHIQMCLK
+619 YKDPDNTNHIKMCLK
-634 FLLTNNDTIY
+634 FLLSNNNTIY
-644 EEWNQYMQKYENSLK
+644 DEWNSYMQKYEKQLK
-659 IEQDKSKKEEEQLY
+659 LAQDQTKLEQELSNIKSK
-673 LKKNKDFINNQP
+673 DFKNNQP

-692 HCKMYDPD
+692 HCKIYDPD
-700 NFDVEDDDNI
+700 NPDLGEDESDMN
-710 LNINKNTNLEKDNDD
+710 LINKQNVEINDELFNTN
-725 DNIDEQNSLLNSLSF
+725 SSS
-740 GTNRETSNKKRR
+740 RESDNKKRR
-752 FIEVLSGSEDPLF
+752 FVEVLSGTEDPLF
-765 VESVVN
+765 VEAEVN
-771 IYTFD
+771 IYTYD

-812 FNLEPNETVHVRSS
+812 FTLEPNETVHVRSS

-838 GQISFNNFKGENSFL
+838 GQISFNNFKGENSFM

-858 FIELLSTHKENISDL
+858 FIELLSTYKENISDL
-873 DFRKNWNDYTWEHN
+873 DFRKNWSDYTWEHN
-887 VMIVSRKKSFSE
+887 VMIVSRKKKFSE
-899 CIKELMKGLKMTLVF
+899 CVNELIKGLNMTLVS
-914 PKSIDLI
+914 PKTIEMI
-921 NDDYPFMVANL
+921 NDEFPFMVCNL
-932 FAKTKL
+932 YAKTKL
-938 GENALVNISVEKS
+938 GENALVNLSVERS
-951 KDNKIIGTCVI
+951 KDNKIIGSCFI

-974 EKIKALIS
+974 EKIKALVS

>member
-7 TMKEKPCFLYIDDEP
+7 TMKEKPCYLYIDDEP

-725 DNIDEQNSLLNSLSF
+725 DNIDEQSSLLNSLSF

-858 FIELLSTHKENISDL
+858 FIELLSTYKENISDL

>member
-1 MKSTKQ
+1 MKSSKQ
-7 TMKEKPCFLYIDDEP
+7 SMKEKPCYLYIDEEP
-22 ITSYREVIKKISSK
+22 LSSYRDVLKKISSK
-36 DNKEKESALKTI
+36 VIPDKQEALQTV

-56 NYPQDLMINV
+56 NYPEDLMINV

-74 DINIKKL
+74 DIKIKKM

-95 GSMKDEIILLCNG
+95 GTMKDEIILLCNG

-140 KAAVFENI
+140 KAAVFDNI
-148 KHAHAYVRSNAIMCI
+148 KHVHPYVRSNAIMCV

-183 KDIIL
+183 KEIIL
-188 KDNDTATRR
+188 KDTDTATRR

-247 QRSSNFIHLLL
+247 QKSSNFIHLLL

-308 ILKKLYGIK
+308 ILKKLYNIK

-339 AIELRKLSFELI
+339 AVELRNLSFKLI

-366 FINIFTQLNSVNESE
+366 FMNIFTQLNSVNESE
-381 FTIDLK
+381 FTIELK
-387 NSMLKCMLKNIIKFP
+387 SSMLKCMLKNIIKFP
-402 QIDKMYSL
+402 KIDKMYIL
-410 FVLEKNLTFKKDKLY
+410 FVLEKNITFKKDKLF
-425 VYNQIKS
+425 VYSQISTIKQ
-432 IRELFTVYSKKDDE
+432 LFTVYNKSEDE
-446 KCQNIIKEML
+446 NSILILNEML
-456 NKIIKLFEEID
+456 KKIIKLFEEID

-481 YSTELS
+481 YSKDVP
-487 LLKQTFDLIMK
+487 LLQQSFDLILK
-498 NLGDLDF
+498 NLGDLNF
-505 ENYENE
+505 EFLEE
-511 NILQN
+511 ELTLEKMDSDI
-516 IDENNNK
+516 INN
-523 SDSSKRTITKTVVLP
+523 DSAKRTVTKTVILP

-546 EVLDVKEIKKQ
+546 EILDVKEIKKQ
-557 KEIKYLRKFL
+557 KEFKYLRKFI
-567 LETTFYF
+567 LETSFYF
-574 SANLVSGLTNIIFK
+574 SANLVSALTNIIFK
-588 MKKLEFDK
+588 MNKLKFDK
-596 YNIYYFNTIN
+596 FKIYYFNTLN
-606 IICSILKM
+606 IICAILKM
-614 KSKLV
+614 NSKLI
-619 YKDPDNTNHIQMCLK
+619 YKDPDNTNHIKMCLK
-634 FLLTNNDTIY
+634 FLLSNNNTIY
-644 EEWNQYMQKYENSLK
+644 DEWNSYMQKYEKQLK
-659 IEQDKSKKEEEQLY
+659 LAQDQTKLEQELSNIKSK
-673 LKKNKDFINNQP
+673 DFKNNQP

-692 HCKMYDPD
+692 HCKIYDPD
-700 NFDVEDDDNI
+700 NPDLGEDESDMNLINNQNVE
-710 LNINKNTNLEKDNDD
+710 INDELFNTN
-725 DNIDEQNSLLNSLSF
+725 SSS
-740 GTNRETSNKKRR
+740 RESDNKKRR
-752 FIEVLSGSEDPLF
+752 FVEVLSGTEDPLF
-765 VESVVN
+765 VEAEVN
-771 IYTFD
+771 IYTYD

-812 FNLEPNETVHVRSS
+812 FTLEPNETVHVRSS

-838 GQISFNNFKGENSFL
+838 GQISFNNFKGENSFI

-858 FIELLSTHKENISDL
+858 FIELLSTYKENISDL
-873 DFRKNWNDYTWEHN
+873 DFRKNWSDYTWEHN
-887 VMIVSRKKSFSE
+887 VMIVSRKKKFSE
-899 CIKELMKGLKMTLVF
+899 CVNELIKGLNMTLVS
-914 PKSIDLI
+914 PKTIEMI
-921 NDDYPFMVANL
+921 NDEFPFMVCNL
-932 FAKTKL
+932 YAKTKL
-938 GENALVNISVEKS
+938 GENALVNLSVERS
-951 KDNKIIGTCVI
+951 KDNKIIGSCFI

-974 EKIKALIS
+974 EKIKALVS

>member
-1 MKSTKQ
+1 MKSSKQ
-7 TMKEKPCFLYIDDEP
+7 TMKEKPCYLYIDEEP
-22 ITSYREVIKKISSK
+22 LTSYRDVLKKISSK
-36 DNKEKESALKTI
+36 VIPDKEEALKTV

-56 NYPQDLMINV
+56 NYPEDLMINV

-74 DINIKKL
+74 DIKIKKL
-81 LFLFWEVIDKHKPD
+81 LFLFWEEIDKHKPD
-95 GSMKDEIILLCNG
+95 GTMKDEIILLCNG

-148 KHAHAYVRSNAIMCI
+148 KHVHSYVRSNAIMCV

-183 KDIIL
+183 KEIIL

-221 NEISELGDLFALCI
+221 NEITELGDLFALCI

-247 QRSSNFIHLLL
+247 QKSSNFIHLLL

-293 CSLLHEERDNNTLII
+293 CGLLHEERDNNTLII
-308 ILKKLYGIK
+308 ILKKLYNIK
-317 NRHGEILQEQILT
+317 SRHGEILQEQILT

-339 AIELRKLSFELI
+339 AVELRKLAFELI
-351 DELITESTITQVFDK
+351 DELINESSITQVFDK
-366 FINIFTQLNSVNESE
+366 FMNIFTQLNSVNESE
-381 FTIDLK
+381 YTIELK
-387 NSMLKCMLKNIIKFP
+387 NSMLKCMLKNIIKYP
-402 QIDKMYSL
+402 KIDKVYSL
-410 FVLEKNLTFKKDKLY
+410 FVLEKNISFKKDKLY
-425 VYNQIKS
+425 VYSQINS
-432 IRELFTVYSKKDDE
+432 IKQLFTVYNKPDDE
-446 KCQNIIKEML
+446 NSCLILNEML
-456 NKIIKLFEEID
+456 KKIIKLFEEID

-481 YSTELS
+481 YSKELP
-487 LLKQTFDLIMK
+487 LLQQSFDLIMK
-498 NLGDLDF
+498 NLGDLNF
-505 ENYENE
+505 EFFEDDSNLDKKDSN
-511 NILQN
+511 NIS
-516 IDENNNK
+516 
-523 SDSSKRTITKTVVLP
+523 SDSSKRTITKTVILP

-557 KEIKYLRKFL
+557 KEIKYLRKFI
-567 LETTFYF
+567 LETSFYF
-574 SANLVSGLTNIIFK
+574 SANLVSALTNIIFK
-588 MKKLEFDK
+588 MNKLKFDK
-596 YNIYYFNTIN
+596 FKIYYFNTLN
-606 IICSILKM
+606 IICAILKM
-614 KSKLV
+614 NSKLV
-619 YKDPDNTNHIQMCLK
+619 YKDPDNTNHIKMCLK
-634 FLLTNNDTIY
+634 FLLTNNNTVY
-644 EEWNQYMQKYENSLK
+644 EEWNQYMQKYENALK
-659 IEQDKSKKEEEQLY
+659 IAQDQSKLEQELSQKK
-673 LKKNKDFINNQP
+673 KKDFKNNQP

-692 HCKMYDPD
+692 HCKVYDPD
-700 NFDVEDDDNI
+700 NPDVGEDDENI
-710 LNINKNTNLEKDNDD
+710 SSNQSTNQEFSE
-725 DNIDEQNSLLNSLSF
+725 EQFSI
-740 GTNRETSNKKRR
+740 TRESDNKKRR
-752 FIEVLSGSEDPLF
+752 FVEVLSGTEDPLF
-765 VESVVN
+765 VEAEVN

-812 FNLEPNETVHVRSS
+812 FTLEPNEVVHVRSS

-838 GQISFNNFKGENSFL
+838 GQITFNNFKGENSFM

-858 FIELLSTHKENISDL
+858 FIELLSTYKENISDL
-873 DFRKNWNDYTWEHN
+873 DFRKNWSDYTWEHN
-887 VMIVSRKKSFSE
+887 VMIVSRKKKFSE
-899 CIKELMKGLKMTLVF
+899 CVNELIKGLNMTLVS
-914 PKSIDLI
+914 PKTIDLI
-921 NDDYPFMVANL
+921 NDEFPFMVANL
-932 FAKTKL
+932 YAKTKL
-938 GENALVNISVEKS
+938 GENALVNLSVEKS

-974 EKIKALIS
+974 EKIKALVS

>member
-1 MKSTKQ
+1 MKSSKQ
-7 TMKEKPCFLYIDDEP
+7 SMKEKPCYLYIDEEP
-22 ITSYREVIKKISSK
+22 LSSYRDVLKKISSK
-36 DNKEKESALKTI
+36 VIADKQDALQTV

-56 NYPQDLMINV
+56 NYPEDLMINV

-74 DINIKKL
+74 DIKIKKM

-95 GSMKDEIILLCNG
+95 GTMKDEIILLCNG

-140 KAAVFENI
+140 KAAVFDNI
-148 KHAHAYVRSNAIMCI
+148 KHVHPYVRSNAIMCV

-183 KDIIL
+183 KEIIL
-188 KDNDTATRR
+188 KDTDTATRR

-247 QRSSNFIHLLL
+247 QKSSNFIHLLL

-308 ILKKLYGIK
+308 ILKKLYNIK

-339 AIELRKLSFELI
+339 AVELRNLSFKLI

-366 FINIFTQLNSVNESE
+366 FMNIFTQLNSVNESE
-381 FTIDLK
+381 FTIELK
-387 NSMLKCMLKNIIKFP
+387 SSMLKCMLKNIIKFP
-402 QIDKMYSL
+402 KIDKMYIL
-410 FVLEKNLTFKKDKLY
+410 FVLEKNITFKKDKLF
-425 VYNQIKS
+425 VYSQISTIKQ
-432 IRELFTVYSKKDDE
+432 LFTVYNKSEDE
-446 KCQNIIKEML
+446 NSILILNEML
-456 NKIIKLFEEID
+456 KKIIKLFEEID

-481 YSTELS
+481 YSKDVP
-487 LLKQTFDLIMK
+487 LLQQSFDLILK
-498 NLGDLDF
+498 NLGDLNF
-505 ENYENE
+505 EFLEE
-511 NILQN
+511 ELTLEKMDSDI
-516 IDENNNK
+516 INN
-523 SDSSKRTITKTVVLP
+523 DSAKRTVTKTVILP

-546 EVLDVKEIKKQ
+546 EILDVKEIKKQ
-557 KEIKYLRKFL
+557 KEFKYLRKFI
-567 LETTFYF
+567 LETSFYF
-574 SANLVSGLTNIIFK
+574 SANLVSALTNIIFK
-588 MKKLEFDK
+588 MNKLKFDK
-596 YNIYYFNTIN
+596 FKIYYFNTLN
-606 IICSILKM
+606 IICAILKM
-614 KSKLV
+614 NSKLI
-619 YKDPDNTNHIQMCLK
+619 YKDPDNTNHIKMCLK
-634 FLLTNNDTIY
+634 FLLSNNNTIY
-644 EEWNQYMQKYENSLK
+644 DEWNSYMQKYEKQLK
-659 IEQDKSKKEEEQLY
+659 LAQDQTKLEQELSNIKSK
-673 LKKNKDFINNQP
+673 DFKNNQP

-692 HCKMYDPD
+692 HCKIYDPD
-700 NFDVEDDDNI
+700 NPDLGEDESDMN
-710 LNINKNTNLEKDNDD
+710 LINKQNVEINDELFNTN
-725 DNIDEQNSLLNSLSF
+725 SSS
-740 GTNRETSNKKRR
+740 RESDNKKRR
-752 FIEVLSGSEDPLF
+752 FVEVLSGTEDPLF
-765 VESVVN
+765 VEAEVN
-771 IYTFD
+771 IYTYD

-812 FNLEPNETVHVRSS
+812 FTLEPNETVHVRSS

-838 GQISFNNFKGENSFL
+838 GQISFNNFKGENSFM

-858 FIELLSTHKENISDL
+858 FIELLSTYKENISDL
-873 DFRKNWNDYTWEHN
+873 DFRKNWSDYTWEHN
-887 VMIVSRKKSFSE
+887 VMIVSRKKKFSE
-899 CIKELMKGLKMTLVF
+899 CVNELIKGLNMTLVS
-914 PKSIDLI
+914 PKTIEMI
-921 NDDYPFMVANL
+921 NDEFPFMVCNL
-932 FAKTKL
+932 YAKTKL
-938 GENALVNISVEKS
+938 GENALVNLSVERS
-951 KDNKIIGTCVI
+951 KDNKIIGSCFI

-974 EKIKALIS
+974 EKIKALVS

>member
-1 MKSTKQ
+1 
-7 TMKEKPCFLYIDDEP
+7 MKEKPCYLYIDDEP
-22 ITSYREVIKKISSK
+22 ITSYRDVTKKIASK
-36 DNKEKESALKTI
+36 EFPEKEEGLKTI

-56 NYPQDLMINV
+56 NYPQDLMMNV
-66 IHHLTIVD
+66 IHNLTIVD

-95 GSMKDEIILLCNG
+95 GTMKDEIILVCNG

-148 KHAHAYVRSNAIMCI
+148 KHSHPYVRSNAIMCV

-247 QRSSNFIHLLL
+247 QRSSTFIHLLL

-308 ILKKLYGIK
+308 IIKKLYAIK

-366 FINIFTQLNSVNESE
+366 FMVIFTQLNSVNESE
-381 FTIDLK
+381 YTIDLK

-402 QIDKMYSL
+402 NIDKMYPL

-425 VYNQIKS
+425 VYSQINS
-432 IRELFTVYSKKDDE
+432 IKELFLVYSKNE
-446 KCQNIIKEML
+446 IILKEML
-456 NKIIKLFEEID
+456 NKIIKMFEEID

-481 YSTELS
+481 YSSELI

-505 ENYENE
+505 EYFNENE
-511 NILQN
+511 NILEN
-516 IDENNNK
+516 NDENNIKN
-523 SDSSKRTITKTVVLP
+523 DNGKRTITKTVVLP

-546 EVLDVKEIKKQ
+546 EVLDIKEIKKQ

-574 SANLVSGLTNIIFK
+574 SANLVSALTNIIFK
-588 MKKLEFDK
+588 MKKLNFDK
-596 YNIYYFNTIN
+596 YKVYYYNTIN

-614 KSKLV
+614 NSKLV

-659 IEQDKSKKEEEQLY
+659 LAQDKSKLEEELS
-673 LKKNKDFINNQP
+673 LKKNKDFKNNQP

-700 NFDVEDDDNI
+700 NFEVDDDDNI
-710 LNINKNTNLEKDNDD
+710 NINKNSNIENEDDEENKEDNP
-725 DNIDEQNSLLNSLSF
+725 INSLNF
-740 GTNRETSNKKRR
+740 GNNRETSNKKRR
-752 FIEVLSGSEDPLF
+752 FIEVLSGTEDPLF

-776 LSIEFTIKNKSKNA
+776 LSIEFTIKNRSKNS

-801 KEFSIIEKPPI
+801 KEFSVIEKPPV
-812 FNLEPNETVHVRSS
+812 FSLEPNETVHVRSS

-838 GQISFNNFKGENSFL
+838 GQISLNNFKGENSFM

-858 FIELLSTHKENISDL
+858 FIELLSTYKENISDL

-887 VMIVSRKKSFSE
+887 VMIVSRKNSFSQ
-899 CIKELMKGLKMTLVF
+899 CINELIKGLKMTLVF
-914 PKSIDLI
+914 PKTLEMI

-932 FAKTKL
+932 YAKTKL

-974 EKIKALIS
+974 EKIKAIIS

>member
-1 MKSTKQ
+1 MKSSKQ
-7 TMKEKPCFLYIDDEP
+7 SMKEKPCYLYIDEEP
-22 ITSYREVIKKISSK
+22 LSSYRDVLKKISSK
-36 DNKEKESALKTI
+36 VIPDKQDALQTV

-56 NYPQDLMINV
+56 NYPEDLMINV

-74 DINIKKL
+74 DIKIKKM

-95 GSMKDEIILLCNG
+95 GTMKDEIILLCNG

-140 KAAVFENI
+140 KAAVFDNI
-148 KHAHAYVRSNAIMCI
+148 KHVHPYVRSNAIMCV

-183 KDIIL
+183 KEIIL
-188 KDNDTATRR
+188 KDTDTATRR

-247 QRSSNFIHLLL
+247 QKSSNFIHLLL

-308 ILKKLYGIK
+308 ILKKLYNIK

-339 AIELRKLSFELI
+339 EVELRNLSFKLI

-366 FINIFTQLNSVNESE
+366 FMNIFTQLNSVNESE
-381 FTIDLK
+381 FTIELK
-387 NSMLKCMLKNIIKFP
+387 SSMLKCMLKNIIKFP
-402 QIDKMYSL
+402 KIDKMYIL
-410 FVLEKNLTFKKDKLY
+410 FVLEKNITFKKDKLF
-425 VYNQIKS
+425 VYSQISTIKQ
-432 IRELFTVYSKKDDE
+432 LFTVYNKSEDE
-446 KCQNIIKEML
+446 NSILILNEML
-456 NKIIKLFEEID
+456 KKIIKLFEEID

-481 YSTELS
+481 YSKDVP
-487 LLKQTFDLIMK
+487 LLQQSFDLILK
-498 NLGDLDF
+498 NLGDLNF
-505 ENYENE
+505 EFLEE
-511 NILQN
+511 ELTLEKMDSDI
-516 IDENNNK
+516 INN
-523 SDSSKRTITKTVVLP
+523 DSAKRTVTKTVILP

-546 EVLDVKEIKKQ
+546 EILDVKEIKKQ
-557 KEIKYLRKFL
+557 KEFKYLRKFI
-567 LETTFYF
+567 LETSFYF
-574 SANLVSGLTNIIFK
+574 SANLVSALTNIIFK
-588 MKKLEFDK
+588 MNKLKFDK
-596 YNIYYFNTIN
+596 FKIYYFNTLN
-606 IICSILKM
+606 IICAILKM
-614 KSKLV
+614 NSKLI
-619 YKDPDNTNHIQMCLK
+619 YKDPDNTNHIKMCLK
-634 FLLTNNDTIY
+634 FLLSNNNTIY
-644 EEWNQYMQKYENSLK
+644 DEWNSYMQKYEKQLK
-659 IEQDKSKKEEEQLY
+659 LAQDQTKLEQELSNIKSK
-673 LKKNKDFINNQP
+673 DFKNNQP

-692 HCKMYDPD
+692 HCKIYDPD
-700 NFDVEDDDNI
+700 NPDLGEDESDMN
-710 LNINKNTNLEKDNDD
+710 LINKQNVEINDELFNTN
-725 DNIDEQNSLLNSLSF
+725 SSS
-740 GTNRETSNKKRR
+740 RESDNKKRR
-752 FIEVLSGSEDPLF
+752 FVEVLSGTEDPLF
-765 VESVVN
+765 VEAEVN
-771 IYTFD
+771 IYTYD

-812 FNLEPNETVHVRSS
+812 FTLEPNETVHVRSS

-838 GQISFNNFKGENSFL
+838 GQISFNNFKGENSFM

-858 FIELLSTHKENISDL
+858 FIELLSTYKENISDL
-873 DFRKNWNDYTWEHN
+873 DFRKNWSDYTWEHN
-887 VMIVSRKKSFSE
+887 VMIVSRKKKFSE
-899 CIKELMKGLKMTLVF
+899 CVNELIKGLNMTLVS
-914 PKSIDLI
+914 PKTIEMI
-921 NDDYPFMVANL
+921 NDEFPFMVCNL
-932 FAKTKL
+932 YAKTKL
-938 GENALVNISVEKS
+938 GENALVNLSVERS
-951 KDNKIIGTCVI
+951 KDNKIIGSCFI

-974 EKIKALIS
+974 EKIKALVS

>member
-1 MKSTKQ
+1 MKSSKQ
-7 TMKEKPCFLYIDDEP
+7 SMKEKPCYLYIDEEP
-22 ITSYREVIKKISSK
+22 LTSYRDVLKKISSK
-36 DNKEKESALKTI
+36 VIPDKQEALQTV

-56 NYPQDLMINV
+56 NYPEDLMINV

-74 DINIKKL
+74 DIKIKKM
-81 LFLFWEVIDKHKPD
+81 LFLFWEVIEKHKPD
-95 GSMKDEIILLCNG
+95 GTMKDEIILLCNG

-148 KHAHAYVRSNAIMCI
+148 KHVHPYVRSNAIMCV

-183 KDIIL
+183 KEIIL

-247 QRSSNFIHLLL
+247 QKSSNFIHLLL

-308 ILKKLYGIK
+308 ILKKLYNIK
-317 NRHGEILQEQILT
+317 SRHGEILQEQILT

-339 AIELRKLSFELI
+339 AVELRNLSFNLI
-351 DELITESTITQVFDK
+351 DELITESSITQVFDK
-366 FINIFTQLNSVNESE
+366 FMNIFTQLNSVNESE
-381 FTIDLK
+381 FTIELK
-387 NSMLKCMLKNIIKFP
+387 SSMLKCMLKNIIKYP
-402 QIDKMYSL
+402 KIDKMYIL
-410 FVLEKNLTFKKDKLY
+410 FVLEKNITFKKDKLF
-425 VYNQIKS
+425 VYSQINTIKQ
-432 IRELFTVYSKKDDE
+432 LFTLYNKPEDE
-446 KCQNIIKEML
+446 NCSLILNEML
-456 NKIIKLFEEID
+456 KKIIKSFEEID

-481 YSTELS
+481 YSKEIP
-487 LLKQTFDLIMK
+487 LLQQSFDLILK
-498 NLGDLDF
+498 NLGDLNF
-505 ENYENE
+505 EFLEEDLTLEKMDKENTS
-511 NILQN
+511 
-516 IDENNNK
+516 
-523 SDSSKRTITKTVVLP
+523 SDNSKRTVTKTVILP

-546 EVLDVKEIKKQ
+546 EILDVKEIKKQ
-557 KEIKYLRKFL
+557 KEFKYLRKFI
-567 LETTFYF
+567 LETSFYF
-574 SANLVSGLTNIIFK
+574 SANLVSALTNIIFK
-588 MKKLEFDK
+588 MNKLKFDK
-596 YNIYYFNTIN
+596 FKIYYFNTLN
-606 IICSILKM
+606 IICAILKM
-614 KSKLV
+614 NSKLI
-619 YKDPDNTNHIQMCLK
+619 YKDPDNTNHIKMCLK
-634 FLLTNNDTIY
+634 FLLSNNNTVY
-644 EEWNQYMQKYENSLK
+644 EEWNQYMEKYEQELK
-659 IEQDKSKKEEEQLY
+659 LAQDQSKLEQELSHQKT
-673 LKKNKDFINNQP
+673 KDFKFNQP

-700 NFDVEDDDNI
+700 NPDLGEDDQSMTQMNQPNAEI
-710 LNINKNTNLEKDNDD
+710 S
-725 DNIDEQNSLLNSLSF
+725 DELFSNSSS
-740 GTNRETSNKKRR
+740 REVQNKKRR
-752 FIEVLSGSEDPLF
+752 FVEVLSGTEDPLF
-765 VESVVN
+765 AEAEVD

-776 LSIEFTIKNKSKNA
+776 LSIEFTIKNKTKNA

-812 FNLEPNETVHVRSS
+812 FTLEPNEVVHVRSS

-838 GQISFNNFKGENSFL
+838 GQISFNNFKGENSFM

-858 FIELLSTHKENISDL
+858 FIELLSTYQENISDL
-873 DFRKNWNDYTWEHN
+873 DFRKNWSDYTWEHN
-887 VMIVSRKKSFSE
+887 VMIVSRKKKFSE
-899 CIKELMKGLKMTLVF
+899 CVNELIKGLNMTLVS
-914 PKSIDLI
+914 PKNIEMI
-921 NDDYPFMVANL
+921 NDEFPFMVANL
-932 FAKTKL
+932 YAKTKL
-938 GENALVNISVEKS
+938 GENALVNLSVERS
-951 KDNKIIGTCVI
+951 KDNKIIGSCFI

-974 EKIKALIS
+974 EKIKALVS

>member
-7 TMKEKPCFLYIDDEP
+7 TMKEKPCYLYIEDEP
-22 ITSYREVIKKISSK
+22 ITSYRDVIKKISSK
-36 DNKEKESALKTI
+36 EIPEKEEALKEI

-95 GSMKDEIILLCNG
+95 GSMKDEIILVCNG

-140 KAAVFENI
+140 KAAVFDNI
-148 KHAHAYVRSNAIMCI
+148 KHTHPYVRSNAIMCV

-183 KDIIL
+183 KEIIL

-235 VENLRKLNKIFP
+235 VENLRKLSKIFP
-247 QRSSNFIHLLL
+247 QRSSTFIHLLL

-282 PNVVSSAVNIL
+282 PNIVSSAVNIL

-317 NRHGEILQEQILT
+317 NRHKEILQEQILT

-351 DELITESTITQVFDK
+351 DELISESSITQVFDK

-402 QIDKMYSL
+402 KIDKLYPL

-425 VYNQIKS
+425 VYNQINS

-446 KCQNIIKEML
+446 KCQTIIKEML
-456 NKIIKLFEEID
+456 NKIIKMFEEID

-481 YSTELS
+481 YSGELP

-505 ENYENE
+505 ERESDE
-511 NILQN
+511 ILESS
-516 IDENNNK
+516 DENLPK
-523 SDSSKRTITKTVVLP
+523 SDKNKKTITKTVVLP

-546 EVLDVKEIKKQ
+546 EILDVKEIKKQ
-557 KEIKYLRKFL
+557 KEMKYLRKFL

-574 SANLVSGLTNIIFK
+574 SANLVSGITNIIFK
-588 MKKLEFDK
+588 MKKLGFDK
-596 YNIYYFNTIN
+596 YNIYYFNAIN

-614 KSKLV
+614 NSKVV

-659 IEQDKSKKEEEQLY
+659 IAQDQTKKEEEELV
-673 LKKNKDFINNQP
+673 LKKNKDFKNNQP

-700 NFDVEDDDNI
+700 NFDVDDDDTMNTKKNINLEDEAEDDNMDDHNSI
-710 LNINKNTNLEKDNDD
+710 LNALT
-725 DNIDEQNSLLNSLSF
+725 F
-740 GTNRETSNKKRR
+740 GSNRETSNKKRR
-752 FIEVLSGSEDPLF
+752 FIEVISGTEDPLF

-776 LSIEFTIKNKSKNA
+776 LSIEFTIKNRSKNA
-790 LQNVSLQLFVP
+790 LQNVSLQIFVP

-838 GQISFNNFKGENSFL
+838 GQISFNNFKGENSFM

-858 FIELLSTHKENISDL
+858 FIELLSTYKENISDL

-887 VMIVSRKKSFSE
+887 VMIVSRKRSFSE
-899 CIKELMKGLKMTLVF
+899 CINELIKGLKMTLVF
-914 PKSIDLI
+914 PKTIDLI
-921 NDDYPFMVANL
+921 NDEYPFMVANL
-932 FAKTKL
+932 FAKTRL

>member
-1 MKSTKQ
+1 MKSSKQ
-7 TMKEKPCFLYIDDEP
+7 SMKEKPCYLYIDEEP
-22 ITSYREVIKKISSK
+22 LSSYRDVLKKISSK
-36 DNKEKESALKTI
+36 VIPDKQDALQTV

-56 NYPQDLMINV
+56 NYPEDLMINV

-74 DINIKKL
+74 DIKIKKM

-95 GSMKDEIILLCNG
+95 GTMKDEIILLCNG

-140 KAAVFENI
+140 KAAVFDNI
-148 KHAHAYVRSNAIMCI
+148 KHVHPYVRSNAIMCV

-183 KDIIL
+183 KEIIL
-188 KDNDTATRR
+188 KDTDTATRR

-247 QRSSNFIHLLL
+247 QKSSNFIHLLL

-308 ILKKLYGIK
+308 ILKKLYNIK

-339 AIELRKLSFELI
+339 AVELRNLSFKLI

-366 FINIFTQLNSVNESE
+366 FMNIFTQLNSVNESE
-381 FTIDLK
+381 FTIELK
-387 NSMLKCMLKNIIKFP
+387 SSMLKCMLKNIIKFP
-402 QIDKMYSL
+402 KIDKMYIL
-410 FVLEKNLTFKKDKLY
+410 FVLEKNITFKKDKLF
-425 VYNQIKS
+425 VYSQISTIKQ
-432 IRELFTVYSKKDDE
+432 LFTVYNKSEDE
-446 KCQNIIKEML
+446 NSILILNEML
-456 NKIIKLFEEID
+456 KKIIKLFEEID

-481 YSTELS
+481 YSKDVP
-487 LLKQTFDLIMK
+487 LLQQSFDLILK
-498 NLGDLDF
+498 NLGDLNF
-505 ENYENE
+505 EFLEE
-511 NILQN
+511 ELTLEKMDSDI
-516 IDENNNK
+516 INN
-523 SDSSKRTITKTVVLP
+523 DSAKRTVTKTVILP

-546 EVLDVKEIKKQ
+546 EILDVKEIKKQ
-557 KEIKYLRKFL
+557 KEFKYLRKFI
-567 LETTFYF
+567 LETSFYF
-574 SANLVSGLTNIIFK
+574 SANLVSALTNIIFK
-588 MKKLEFDK
+588 MNKLKFDK
-596 YNIYYFNTIN
+596 FKIYYFNTLN
-606 IICSILKM
+606 IICAILKM
-614 KSKLV
+614 NSKLI
-619 YKDPDNTNHIQMCLK
+619 YKDPDNTNHIKMCLK
-634 FLLTNNDTIY
+634 FLLSNNNTIY
-644 EEWNQYMQKYENSLK
+644 DEWNSYMQKYEKQLK
-659 IEQDKSKKEEEQLY
+659 LAQDQTKLEQELSNIKSK
-673 LKKNKDFINNQP
+673 DFKNNQP

-692 HCKMYDPD
+692 HCKIYDPD
-700 NFDVEDDDNI
+700 NPDLGEDESDMN
-710 LNINKNTNLEKDNDD
+710 LINKQNVEINDELFNTN
-725 DNIDEQNSLLNSLSF
+725 SSS
-740 GTNRETSNKKRR
+740 RESDNKKRR
-752 FIEVLSGSEDPLF
+752 FVEVLSGTEDPLF
-765 VESVVN
+765 VEAEVN
-771 IYTFD
+771 IYTYD

-812 FNLEPNETVHVRSS
+812 FTLEPNETVHVRSS

-838 GQISFNNFKGENSFL
+838 GQISFNNFKGENSFM

-858 FIELLSTHKENISDL
+858 FIELLSTYKENISDL
-873 DFRKNWNDYTWEHN
+873 DFRKNWSDYTWEHN
-887 VMIVSRKKSFSE
+887 VMIVSRKKKFSE
-899 CIKELMKGLKMTLVF
+899 CVNELIKGLNMTLVS
-914 PKSIDLI
+914 PKTIEMI
-921 NDDYPFMVANL
+921 NDEFPFMVCNL
-932 FAKTKL
+932 YAKTKL
-938 GENALVNISVEKS
+938 GENALVNLSVERS
-951 KDNKIIGTCVI
+951 KDNKIIGSCFI

-974 EKIKALIS
+974 EKIKALVS

>member
-1 MKSTKQ
+1 MKSIKQ
-7 TMKEKPCFLYIDDEP
+7 TMKEKPCYLYIDDEP
-22 ITSYREVIKKISSK
+22 ITSYRDVTKKIASK
-36 DNKEKESALKTI
+36 EFPEKEEGLKTI

-56 NYPQDLMINV
+56 NYPQDLMMNV
-66 IHHLTIVD
+66 IHNLTIVD

-95 GSMKDEIILLCNG
+95 GTMKDEIILVCNG

-148 KHAHAYVRSNAIMCI
+148 KHSHPYVRSNAIMCV

-247 QRSSNFIHLLL
+247 QRSSTFIHLLL

-308 ILKKLYGIK
+308 IMKKLYSIK

-366 FINIFTQLNSVNESE
+366 FMVIFTQLNSVNESE
-381 FTIDLK
+381 YTIDLK

-402 QIDKMYSL
+402 NIDKMYPL

-425 VYNQIKS
+425 VYSQINS
-432 IRELFTVYSKKDDE
+432 IKELFLVYSKNE
-446 KCQNIIKEML
+446 IILKEML
-456 NKIIKLFEEID
+456 NKIIKMFEEID

-481 YSTELS
+481 YSSELT

-505 ENYENE
+505 EYFNENE
-511 NILQN
+511 NILDN
-516 IDENNNK
+516 NDENNTK
-523 SDSSKRTITKTVVLP
+523 SDNGKRTITKTVVLP

-546 EVLDVKEIKKQ
+546 EVLDIKEIKKQ

-574 SANLVSGLTNIIFK
+574 SANLVSALTNIIFK
-588 MKKLEFDK
+588 MKKLNFDK
-596 YNIYYFNTIN
+596 YKVYYYNTIN

-614 KSKLV
+614 NSKLV

-659 IEQDKSKKEEEQLY
+659 LAQDKSKLEEELS
-673 LKKNKDFINNQP
+673 LKKNKDFKNNQP

-700 NFDVEDDDNI
+700 NFEVDDDDNI
-710 LNINKNTNLEKDNDD
+710 NINKNSNIENDD
-725 DNIDEQNSLLNSLSF
+725 DEENKEDNSINSLTF
-740 GTNRETSNKKRR
+740 GNNRETSNKKRR
-752 FIEVLSGSEDPLF
+752 FIEVLSGTEDPLF

-776 LSIEFTIKNKSKNA
+776 LSIEFTIKNRSKNS

-801 KEFSIIEKPPI
+801 KEFSVIEKPPV
-812 FNLEPNETVHVRSS
+812 FSLEPNETVHVRSS

-838 GQISFNNFKGENSFL
+838 GQISFNNFKGENSFM

-858 FIELLSTHKENISDL
+858 FIELLNTYKENISDL

-887 VMIVSRKKSFSE
+887 VMIVSRKNSFSQ
-899 CIKELMKGLKMTLVF
+899 CINELIKGLKMTLVF
-914 PKSIDLI
+914 PKTLEMI

-932 FAKTKL
+932 YAKTKL

-974 EKIKALIS
+974 EKIKAIIS

>member
-1 MKSTKQ
+1 
-7 TMKEKPCFLYIDDEP
+7 MKEKPCYLYIDDEP
-22 ITSYREVIKKISSK
+22 ITSYRDVTKKIASK
-36 DNKEKESALKTI
+36 EFPEKEEGLKTI

-56 NYPQDLMINV
+56 NYPQDLMMNV
-66 IHHLTIVD
+66 IHNLTIVD

-95 GSMKDEIILLCNG
+95 GAMKDEIILVCNG

-148 KHAHAYVRSNAIMCI
+148 KHSHPYVRSNAIMCI

-247 QRSSNFIHLLL
+247 QRSSTFIHLLL

-308 ILKKLYGIK
+308 IMKKLYGIK

-366 FINIFTQLNSVNESE
+366 FMVIFTQLNSVNESE
-381 FTIDLK
+381 YTIDLK

-402 QIDKMYSL
+402 NIDKMYPL

-425 VYNQIKS
+425 VYSQINS
-432 IRELFTVYSKKDDE
+432 IKELFLVYSKNE
-446 KCQNIIKEML
+446 IILKEML
-456 NKIIKLFEEID
+456 NKIIKMFEEID

-481 YSTELS
+481 YSSELI

-505 ENYENE
+505 EYFNENE
-511 NILQN
+511 NILEN
-516 IDENNNK
+516 NDENNIKN
-523 SDSSKRTITKTVVLP
+523 DNGKRTITKTVVLP

-546 EVLDVKEIKKQ
+546 EVLDIKEIKKQ

-574 SANLVSGLTNIIFK
+574 SANLVSALTNIIFK
-588 MKKLEFDK
+588 MKKLNFDK
-596 YNIYYFNTIN
+596 YKVYYYNTIN

-614 KSKLV
+614 NSKLV

-659 IEQDKSKKEEEQLY
+659 LAQDKSKLEEELS
-673 LKKNKDFINNQP
+673 LKKNKDFKNNQP

-700 NFDVEDDDNI
+700 NFEVDDDDNI
-710 LNINKNTNLEKDNDD
+710 NINKNSNIENEDDEENKEDNS
-725 DNIDEQNSLLNSLSF
+725 INSLNF
-740 GTNRETSNKKRR
+740 GNNRETSNKKRR
-752 FIEVLSGSEDPLF
+752 FIEVLSGTEDPLF

-776 LSIEFTIKNKSKNA
+776 LSIEFTIKNRSKNS

-801 KEFSIIEKPPI
+801 KEFSVIEKPPV
-812 FNLEPNETVHVRSS
+812 FSLEPNETVHVRSS

-838 GQISFNNFKGENSFL
+838 GQISFNNFKGENSFM

-858 FIELLSTHKENISDL
+858 FIELLSTYKENISDL

-887 VMIVSRKKSFSE
+887 VMIVSRKNSFSQ
-899 CIKELMKGLKMTLVF
+899 CINELIKGLKMTLVF
-914 PKSIDLI
+914 PKTLEMI

-932 FAKTKL
+932 YAKTKL

-974 EKIKALIS
+974 EKIKAIIS

>member
-1 MKSTKQ
+1 
-7 TMKEKPCFLYIDDEP
+7 MKEKPCYLYIDDEP
-22 ITSYREVIKKISSK
+22 ITSYRDVTKKIASK
-36 DNKEKESALKTI
+36 EFPEKEEGLKTI

-56 NYPQDLMINV
+56 NYPQDLMMNV
-66 IHHLTIVD
+66 IHNLTIVD

-95 GSMKDEIILLCNG
+95 GTMKDEIILVCNG

-148 KHAHAYVRSNAIMCI
+148 KHSHPYVRSNAIMCV

-247 QRSSNFIHLLL
+247 QRSSTFIHLLL

-308 ILKKLYGIK
+308 IIKKLYAIK

-366 FINIFTQLNSVNESE
+366 FMVIFTQLNSVNESE
-381 FTIDLK
+381 YTIDLK

-402 QIDKMYSL
+402 NIDKMYPL

-425 VYNQIKS
+425 VYSQINS
-432 IRELFTVYSKKDDE
+432 IKELFLVYSKNE
-446 KCQNIIKEML
+446 IILKEML
-456 NKIIKLFEEID
+456 NKIIKMFEEID

-481 YSTELS
+481 YSSELI

-505 ENYENE
+505 EYFNENE
-511 NILQN
+511 NILEN
-516 IDENNNK
+516 NDENNIKN
-523 SDSSKRTITKTVVLP
+523 DNGKRTITKTVVLP

-546 EVLDVKEIKKQ
+546 EVLDIKEIKKQ

-574 SANLVSGLTNIIFK
+574 SANLVSALTNIIFK
-588 MKKLEFDK
+588 MKKLNFDK
-596 YNIYYFNTIN
+596 YKVYYYNTIN

-614 KSKLV
+614 NSKLV

-659 IEQDKSKKEEEQLY
+659 LAQDKSKLEEELS
-673 LKKNKDFINNQP
+673 LKKNKDFKNNQP

-700 NFDVEDDDNI
+700 NFEVDDDDNI
-710 LNINKNTNLEKDNDD
+710 NIHKNSNIENEDDEENKEDNP
-725 DNIDEQNSLLNSLSF
+725 INSLNF
-740 GTNRETSNKKRR
+740 GNNRETSNKKRR
-752 FIEVLSGSEDPLF
+752 FIEVLSGTEDPLF

-776 LSIEFTIKNKSKNA
+776 LSIEFTIKNRSKNS

-801 KEFSIIEKPPI
+801 KEFSVIEKPPV
-812 FNLEPNETVHVRSS
+812 FSLEPNETVHVRSS

-838 GQISFNNFKGENSFL
+838 GQISFNNFKGENSFM

-858 FIELLSTHKENISDL
+858 FIELLSTYKENISDL

-887 VMIVSRKKSFSE
+887 VMIVSRKNSFSQ
-899 CIKELMKGLKMTLVF
+899 CINELIKGLKMTLVF
-914 PKSIDLI
+914 PKTLEMI

-932 FAKTKL
+932 YAKTKL

-974 EKIKALIS
+974 EKIKAIIS